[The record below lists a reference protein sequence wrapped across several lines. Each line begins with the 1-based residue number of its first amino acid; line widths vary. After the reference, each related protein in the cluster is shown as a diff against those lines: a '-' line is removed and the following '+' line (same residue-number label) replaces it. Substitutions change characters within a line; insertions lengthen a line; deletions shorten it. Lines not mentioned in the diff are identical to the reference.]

1 MFCRLTFGSN
11 FLLLLSLM
19 QLEYRIWLVLVTMSK
34 TIVVEGRKI
43 QVEPLGRGFI
53 PGGQPLLMGMTL
65 EGNVEFPCTTGF
77 TCQTMEMQF
86 GGKETHHVHTTV
98 VVLKHYSSTFVAK
111 FEIFKI

>member
-11 FLLLLSLM
+11 FLRLFSLM

-53 PGGQPLLMGMTL
+53 PGGEVLDMTLMGSVGFL
-65 EGNVEFPCTTGF
+65 CTTDS
-77 TCQTMEMQF
+77 TCQTMVMLCF
-86 GGKETHHVHTTV
+86 GKFVFEETTFAQ
-98 VVLKHYSSTFVAK
+98 VL
-111 FEIFKI
+111 ECP